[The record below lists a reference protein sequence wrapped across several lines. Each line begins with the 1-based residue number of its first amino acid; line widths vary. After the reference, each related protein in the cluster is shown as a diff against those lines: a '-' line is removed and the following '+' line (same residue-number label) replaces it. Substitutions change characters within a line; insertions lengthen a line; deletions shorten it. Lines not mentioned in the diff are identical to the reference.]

1 MGEIEMLS
9 SCWIVRGWL
18 YGGGGGETMRAAMWQ
33 TERRVATVSIAVKV
47 VAESPRFALA
57 MK

>member
-1 MGEIEMLS
+1 MLS

-18 YGGGGGETMRAAMWQ
+18 YGGSKGETMRAAMRQ

-47 VAESPRFALA
+47 VAKSPRFALA